1 MCIVKDSGETM
12 SKLEML
18 GYFFVF
24 VSMSLS
30 MGLYKLEIRNHPIDK
45 KHEYIKKH
53 RIFGSLT
60 KYLSIISIISL
71 VILNFKF
78 LIDKDYKFI
87 VDYGSIWLFFFF
99 FTMLTG
105 FCQKK
110 DSVYFK
116 RSIIAIVSV
125 LFGMI
130 VFAYAFRQVLF

>member
-1 MCIVKDSGETM
+1 M
-12 SKLEML
+12 SRLEVL
-18 GYFFVF
+18 GYVFVF
-24 VSMSLS
+24 VSMTLS
-30 MGLYKLEIRNHPIDK
+30 RGLYKLEIRKSPIDK

-87 VDYGSIWLFFFF
+87 VNYGSIWLFFFF

-105 FCQKK
+105 FCQKRN
-110 DSVYFK
+110 SLYFK
-116 RSIIAIVSV
+116 RSLIAIFSV
-125 LFGMI
+125 LFGML
-130 VFAYAFRQVLF
+130 VFAYAFRPILF